1 MMGTAAA
8 MVVVRARARDLAQ
21 TRATL
26 TRADTGLARL
36 DARVVGRVV
45 PKEEAARDIATRAY
59 CVYVP
64 RVLTA
69 DWRPTL
75 RGHISICIEKAEK
88 REQQK

>member
-1 MMGTAAA
+1 
-8 MVVVRARARDLAQ
+8 
-21 TRATL
+21 
-26 TRADTGLARL
+26 
-36 DARVVGRVV
+36 V